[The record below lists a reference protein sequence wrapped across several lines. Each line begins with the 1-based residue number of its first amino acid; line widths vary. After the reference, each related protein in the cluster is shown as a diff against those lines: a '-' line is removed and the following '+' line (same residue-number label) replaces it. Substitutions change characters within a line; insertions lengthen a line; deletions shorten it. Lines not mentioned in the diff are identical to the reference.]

1 MNKESPDSDNMS
13 IGTVRLLYPSGEKK
27 EMFNST
33 TKFNFT
39 VSYSIQLFSMFY
51 CAQIQLYLIG
61 INLPG
66 RNLPIF
72 EKGGKFLPGNLKHGQ
87 VMERRLKKKS

>member
-1 MNKESPDSDNMS
+1 MAANYRSSHNKPLLRLDCTTPNVDKESPDSDNMI

-39 VSYSIQLFSMFY
+39 VSYSIQLYSMFY
-51 CAQIQLYLIG
+51 CAQIEL
-61 INLPG
+61 
-66 RNLPIF
+66 
-72 EKGGKFLPGNLKHGQ
+72 
-87 VMERRLKKKS
+87 

>member
-1 MNKESPDSDNMS
+1 MSSNSEPCTWTEESV
-13 IGTVRLLYPSGEKK
+13 VRIKRLPTNTLGGK
-27 EMFNST
+27 
-33 TKFNFT
+33 
-39 VSYSIQLFSMFY
+39 VR
-51 CAQIQLYLIG
+51 YLIG

>member
-1 MNKESPDSDNMS
+1 MDIS
-13 IGTVRLLYPSGEKK
+13 LLTFVCGLI
-27 EMFNST
+27 
-33 TKFNFT
+33 FT
-39 VSYSIQLFSMFY
+39 QIKPRDY
-51 CAQIQLYLIG
+51 CYFKSVCSEGYLIG

-72 EKGGKFLPGNLKHGQ
+72 EKGGKFLLGNLKHGQ

>member
-1 MNKESPDSDNMS
+1 MLSRIFFE
-13 IGTVRLLYPSGEKK
+13 LLLTEIA
-27 EMFNST
+27 ST
-33 TKFNFT
+33 H
-39 VSYSIQLFSMFY
+39 
-51 CAQIQLYLIG
+51 YLIG

-87 VMERRLKKKS
+87 VMERRLKKKSYTLTMTMTEIL

>member
-1 MNKESPDSDNMS
+1 MS
-13 IGTVRLLYPSGEKK
+13 LCEYKLSALFLLW
-27 EMFNST
+27 
-33 TKFNFT
+33 
-39 VSYSIQLFSMFY
+39 I
-51 CAQIQLYLIG
+51 YLIG

-87 VMERRLKKKS
+87 VMERRLKKKSYNLTMTMTEIL

>member
-1 MNKESPDSDNMS
+1 MVCTLDRDAVYQFVKVPK
-13 IGTVRLLYPSGEKK
+13 V
-27 EMFNST
+27 T
-33 TKFNFT
+33 T
-39 VSYSIQLFSMFY
+39 
-51 CAQIQLYLIG
+51 YLIG

-87 VMERRLKKKS
+87 VMERRLKKKSYTLTMTMTEIL

>member
-1 MNKESPDSDNMS
+1 MRELWS
-13 IGTVRLLYPSGEKK
+13 IIYVRTDWMKSSLVLIFP
-27 EMFNST
+27 
-33 TKFNFT
+33 
-39 VSYSIQLFSMFY
+39 FY
-51 CAQIQLYLIG
+51 RNCYLYLIG

-87 VMERRLKKKS
+87 VMERMLKMKS